1 METERDDIEVEMIMM
16 EWDDHDG
23 MRWVWLMM
31 IKYYGNDPVNS
42 RTETGNAAFYIVFP
56 EGKD

>member
-1 METERDDIEVEMIMM
+1 MMKLWEFDNGDGER
-16 EWDDHDG
+16 WHRSGDDHDG

-42 RTETGNAAFYIVFP
+42 RTETG
-56 EGKD
+56 